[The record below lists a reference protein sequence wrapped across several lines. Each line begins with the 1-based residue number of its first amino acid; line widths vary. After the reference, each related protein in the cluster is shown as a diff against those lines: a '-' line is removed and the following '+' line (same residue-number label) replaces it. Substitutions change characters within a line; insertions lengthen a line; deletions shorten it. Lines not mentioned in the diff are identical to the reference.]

1 MVRELFLEGSIG
13 FLSTNLF
20 LLRMSAGG
28 FNSSGRNGANSNSSP
43 IPGVDP
49 TDYYGILGVERDAT
63 PEEIKKS
70 YRKMALKYHPD
81 HGGNAEAVVLHYF
94 SNDIV

>member
-28 FNSSGRNGANSNSSP
+28 FNSSGANSNSSP